1 VPTPCNKDTLA
12 VCVQITVNGQNTNI
26 LNLYYPDGCTGRSD
40 WLTGL
45 SADKDWVIV
54 GDFNSHH
61 PLWGGT
67 GTQARGGGAV
77 LAENILNSDLYLL
90 NDGSPTRLPDR
101 NDHNPSAID
110 KSDLPNSGSPHPLG
124 GSTGRAGFGPPPYIN
139 PCRVR
144 DSTSPRA
151 GQNTEIQLC
160 QS

>member
-1 VPTPCNKDTLA
+1 
-12 VCVQITVNGQNTNI
+12 
-26 LNLYYPDGCTGRSD
+26 
-40 WLTGL
+40 LTGL
-45 SADKDWVIV
+45 SADTDWVIV
-54 GDFNSHH
+54 GNFNSHH
-61 PLWGGT
+61 PFWGGT

-90 NDGSPTRLPDR
+90 NDGSPTRLPER

-110 KSDLPNSGSPHPLG
+110 LSLISPTLAPLTLWG
-124 GSTGRAGFGPPPYIN
+124 GSTGRAGFGPSPYIN

-151 GQNTEIQLC
+151 GQNTQIQLR